1 LAWGLM
7 AGGRGFASHGG
18 VTLSRGWPCHR
29 WKPLDIPGTHLHS
42 ATQLLIAPCFV
53 NSGPSFT
60 LLRCHIKTL
69 SYNVVLSST
78 TAYKFL
84 LHTSLTGLSTR
95 SASIVKCESLKRLS
109 GRLSI
114 RLSSSAE
121 YRSSEYEVSG
131 RDLLPYLFS
140 FTTAFGGSESNQ
152 CW

>member
-1 LAWGLM
+1 M
-7 AGGRGFASHGG
+7 
-18 VTLSRGWPCHR
+18 
-29 WKPLDIPGTHLHS
+29 
-42 ATQLLIAPCFV
+42 
-53 NSGPSFT
+53 
-60 LLRCHIKTL
+60 LLRCDIKTV

-78 TAYKFL
+78 TTSYNFS

-140 FTTAFGGSESNQ
+140 FTTAFGGSESDQRLHKLINVHNDTAVFTIIVGIHCKYMYLIKPFIKQ
-152 CW
+152 KVFSIYLFRSACG